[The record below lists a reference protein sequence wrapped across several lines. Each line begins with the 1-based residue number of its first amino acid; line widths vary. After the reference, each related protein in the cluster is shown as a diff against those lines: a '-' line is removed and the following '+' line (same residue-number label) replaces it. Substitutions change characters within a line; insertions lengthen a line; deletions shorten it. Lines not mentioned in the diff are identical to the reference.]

1 MSTPASFKKFVV
13 IDFTSATPRTAARA
27 RARAT
32 PPAIART
39 TAPSNSTSQYTSPL
53 PSLPTNIPNIQP
65 TASPYG
71 YTTPG
76 LGGGVGF
83 NSAAIALTPRVP
95 ADSAHI
101 SVTTAVQSAADQPR
115 RGVYMDLPRTSGS
128 LAAGQYS
135 HAAGALAPEAVA
147 ATNMGM
153 DCSLDPQS
161 RSPLKRTFNTTVRI
175 CLLACAAHL
184 NLRICGSVY
193 YDYTATQHVLPT
205 PQPRIHAPPRLVLYT
220 ILRL

>member
-101 SVTTAVQSAADQPR
+101 SDTTAAQSAADQPGR
-115 RGVYMDLPRTSGS
+115 DVAMYIDLPRTSGS
-128 LAAGQYS
+128 LAAGHYS
-135 HAAGALAPEAVA
+135 HAAGTLAPEAVA

-153 DCSLDPQS
+153 DCSLDPPS
-161 RSPLKRTFNTTVRI
+161 RSPLLRTSNTTVRI
-175 CLLACAAHL
+175 
-184 NLRICGSVY
+184 RGSVY
-193 YDYTATQHVLPT
+193 YDYTVTQHVLPT
-205 PQPRIHAPPRLVLYT
+205 PQPRIHTPPRLVLYT
-220 ILRL
+220 IL